1 MKKPY
6 QQAVDGITPG
16 LNRFYHRAFTTVT
29 VDRSGYDPESIR
41 DSMVMA
47 VSTHRSQADYF
58 LIGWVL
64 YDNGVK
70 YVRIAAG
77 DNLTGFPVIGKRFR
91 AYGAFPVRRDMA
103 FRRGY
108 VRQLCLDVVG
118 MMEDNEPILLFAE
131 GGRSYG
137 GNLLEMKGGILLSA
151 ILAQARNPGK
161 NVFLLPTAISYE
173 FLPELPFFEMLRK
186 GKDMRKKSNNVLVRL
201 AGTLYYFGAD
211 IIAFSRFILRTRLG
225 LTQGEVFVDFGSP
238 VCVKDIVD
246 VNANY
251 NASARDEMSGH
262 QASMR
267 IVGARLYAALWSLYR
282 LLPEHVVA
290 AVLKENP
297 ALTRQSAIEPVRA
310 LLSRLGEQ
318 KRNTKTLDAL
328 SPDQVLATG
337 LRQLRHVKAI
347 AERGG
352 RVEIRKQSI
361 VDYYAAALAE

>member
-6 QQAVDGITPG
+6 QLAVDGITPG
-16 LNRFYHRAFTTVT
+16 LNRFYNRAFTKVN
-29 VDRSGYDPESIR
+29 VDRGYDPESLSE
-41 DSMVMA
+41 SMVMA

-103 FRRGY
+103 FRRTY
-108 VRQLCLDVVG
+108 VRQLCLDVVA

-137 GNLLEMKGGILLSA
+137 GNLMEMKGGILLSA
-151 ILAQARNPGK
+151 IIAQARNPDK
-161 NVFLLPTAISYE
+161 KVVLLPAAISYE

-186 GKDMRKKSNNVLVRL
+186 GKDMRKKPHNMLVRL
-201 AGTLYYFGAD
+201 AGNLYYFGAD
-211 IIAFSRFILRTRLG
+211 IIAFSRLILRTRLG
-225 LTQGEVFVDFGSP
+225 LKQGEVFIDFGRP

-246 VNANY
+246 VKAHF

-267 IVGARLYAALWSLYR
+267 TVSAHLHDTLRSLYR

-290 AVLKENP
+290 GVLKENQ
-297 ALTRQSAIEPVRA
+297 AVTKQSAIEPVRA
-310 LLSRLGEQ
+310 LLSRLGAQ
-318 KRNTKTLDAL
+318 KRNMKTLHAL

-337 LRQLRHVKAI
+337 IRQLRYVKAI

-361 VDYYAAALAE
+361 IDYYAAALAE